1 MGLGSPDNN
10 GIAMAR
16 SVQTKK
22 TAYCHPALQG
32 LSDKELVSLYNTTA
46 VTKVGA
52 GEPLVNQG
60 DTDEQVFL
68 ILEGSA
74 RVRERSNGQEKE
86 ISVLHRG
93 DVIPGASSYG
103 RGTRPVTV
111 VAAEPLRAL
120 VFDENDFTVVS
131 PRVQA
136 AIYKNLYGRTQKRLD
151 DLTLRQKA
159 LAARTKRLGSAV
171 LDLIDLRSG
180 HYEES
185 EMIQGMIKHIPRL
198 PMYANRLA
206 VVILDENV
214 STRDV
219 AELAKLD
226 PSLVSVVLKTVNSAY
241 YGFKRKI
248 SDFQHAVLL
257 LGFNQVYQ
265 LVMDVGI
272 RSTMPKTPEFRE
284 LLLHSMLVSFI
295 GFEISQL
302 VSVKK
307 AVSVSTVGLLHD
319 IGRSVV
325 LLLKG
330 KHPKMGFLID
340 MLDQAR
346 LGALLLKQW
355 NIPDLVCRTLEYQDY
370 PFWLPPEY
378 IPEKHR
384 AHVSIL
390 YLAHLCYEYLK
401 GDPEQSLKTAFL
413 ADYFRLLNR
422 RERSLSEFVDR
433 VVLPSLKK
441 KSKTFPEEVRTFLN
455 QEENG
460 QSAEDSQT

>member
-1 MGLGSPDNN
+1 
-10 GIAMAR
+10 MAR
-16 SVQTKK
+16 LVQRKK

-46 VTKVGA
+46 VTKLAA
-52 GEPLVNQG
+52 GEPLVIQG
-60 DTDEQVFL
+60 DTDERVFL

-74 RVRERSNGQEKE
+74 RVRERSNGLERE
-86 ISVLHRG
+86 VSVLHRG

-103 RGTRPVTV
+103 RGARPATV
-111 VAAEPLRAL
+111 VAAEPLSAL
-120 VFDENDFTVVS
+120 VLDENDLNVVS
-131 PRVQA
+131 PRVHA
-136 AIYKNLYGRTQKRLD
+136 AIYKNLYDHTQKRLD
-151 DLTLRQKA
+151 ELVVRQKA
-159 LAARTKRLGSAV
+159 LSVRSKRLASAV
-171 LDLIDLRSG
+171 LNLIQIRSG

-185 EMIQGMIKHIPRL
+185 EMIRGMIQHIPRL

-384 AHVSIL
+384 SQVSIL

-401 GDPEQSLKTAFL
+401 GRPEKTLKTAFL
-413 ADYFRLLNR
+413 ADYFRFLKR
-422 RERSLSEFVDR
+422 PERSLSEFVDR

-441 KSKTFPEEVRTFLN
+441 KSKTFPEEVRAFLN
-455 QEENG
+455 KEEDEPTG
-460 QSAEDSQT
+460 EGLQT